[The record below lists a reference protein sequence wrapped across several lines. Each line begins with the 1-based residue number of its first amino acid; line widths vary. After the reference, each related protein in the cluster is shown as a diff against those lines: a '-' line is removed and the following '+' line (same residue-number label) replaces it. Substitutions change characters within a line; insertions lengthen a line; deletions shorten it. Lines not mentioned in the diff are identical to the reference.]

1 VLGWL
6 VILPPRTRALPKPSA
21 VKSILSDPQSEI
33 YQTGGMQLEIESQRR
48 KDSEEEPTREEE
60 QGEASEPD
68 APTAGVE
75 NAGMST
81 ILDGDIG
88 TGVQDDSSD

>member
-1 VLGWL
+1 M
-6 VILPPRTRALPKPSA
+6 INQDSTRAKDNSSA
-21 VKSILSDPQSEI
+21 GNEGHASS
-33 YQTGGMQLEIESQRR
+33 T
-48 KDSEEEPTREEE
+48 EPTRDEE

-81 ILDGDIG
+81 ILDGDLG
-88 TGVQDDSSD
+88 TGVQDDADD

>member
-1 VLGWL
+1 MRGEL
-6 VILPPRTRALPKPSA
+6 VETK
-21 VKSILSDPQSEI
+21 
-33 YQTGGMQLEIESQRR
+33 SQRR
-48 KDSEEEPTREEE
+48 EDAQDEPTRAEE

-81 ILDGDIG
+81 ILDGDTG
-88 TGVQDDSSD
+88 TGVQGDASDES

>member
-1 VLGWL
+1 MINQDTTRAKDNSSSRNEGNDSSTK
-6 VILPPRTRALPKPSA
+6 PPR
-21 VKSILSDPQSEI
+21 D
-33 YQTGGMQLEIESQRR
+33 
-48 KDSEEEPTREEE
+48 EE

-81 ILDGDIG
+81 ILNGDVG
-88 TGVQDDSSD
+88 TGVQDDADD

>member
-1 VLGWL
+1 MEM
-6 VILPPRTRALPKPSA
+6 K
-21 VKSILSDPQSEI
+21 
-33 YQTGGMQLEIESQRR
+33 SQRPD
-48 KDSEEEPTREEE
+48 DSEEEPTREEE

-81 ILDGDIG
+81 ILEGDLG